1 MDLSEKDKQNKSSF
15 LMIDRDTR
23 RHKLDNNIKNRGF
36 EVMREKMDIGDFDL
50 VKWLEIHCE

>member
-1 MDLSEKDKQNKSSF
+1 
-15 LMIDRDTR
+15 MIDRDTR